1 MFDLNTIIVT
11 ALNQA
16 IEQATK
22 PLIERIAALESQAL
36 AERVT
41 ELENRNKDKENV
53 HDASVEV
60 QLNRLDSRIDV
71 LESWHEDAITADQVS
86 SLIEEALNEIDQ
98 RAESDE
104 GALCRRHQEKEGM
117 QLRQATG
124 VAEQDDPLRRE
135 KVMLGD

>member
-86 SLIEEALNEIDQ
+86 SLIEEALNEIDWEDQ
-98 RAESDE
+98 VHDVLNGHVFEEQVKDTLSEMLSD
-104 GALCRRHQEKEGM
+104 
-117 QLRQATG
+117 LRITL
-124 VAEQDDPLRRE
+124 E
-135 KVMLGD
+135 